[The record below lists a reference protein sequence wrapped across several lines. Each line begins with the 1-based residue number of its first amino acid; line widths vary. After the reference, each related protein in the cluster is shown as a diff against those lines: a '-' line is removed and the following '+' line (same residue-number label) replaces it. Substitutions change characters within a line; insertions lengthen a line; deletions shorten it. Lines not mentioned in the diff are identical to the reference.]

1 MLRITI
7 LESADATRMKLEGKL
22 AHAWVGEA
30 QRMWNDVSTTAM
42 KKEVIVDLSGVSFVD
57 DDGRELLTRI
67 YGGGGKL
74 VGSRPMIRALIE
86 EIQSNF
92 APKRLRFGKAVL
104 MLLFT
109 IGVLLLACC
118 SAAQTSA
125 EVLTLDRAIQL
136 ALASNR
142 SIKVA
147 DFEVDKSKWQ
157 IAEVKTKR
165 LPSMSAS
172 VLGSELLNEL
182 DFTFDKGVFG
192 TYPGVGPIPSTDTKI
207 TTPRQLTAFVRGQV
221 TQPLSQLYQ
230 INLGV
235 KSQELNS
242 QLANEKVRALKQTVI
257 RDVKQAYYAVLQSES
272 ALEAADANV
281 KQYEELQRV
290 VLQRVSQ
297 EAGLK
302 SDSLDAKAKLV
313 NEQYKLVQLRNTL
326 NTRKEYLND
335 LLGRDV
341 RTEFRTEQIPPASFE
356 EVELNLAQERALSQ
370 RPEIKQAEL
379 NARQAQYARRI
390 AHADYIPEV
399 DVAFNYL
406 SLFNVDVLPTNVAS
420 VGFQLKWEPW
430 DWGRRKDVV
439 NQKKAVESQAQ
450 AQLQDAQS
458 KVLMEVNN
466 RFRKLEESRMLI
478 AVAQAGRDVAQQ
490 KLREATYQYEQRAVL
505 LKDVLLQQATTAAAL
520 DNYQQVLLGF
530 WTAKSEFEKSLGEDQ

>member
-67 YGGGGKL
+67 YAGGGKL

>member
-1 MLRITI
+1 MWNKKTFTQLQTYGLRVVMMALSTSV
-7 LESADATRMKLEGKL
+7 LMAQESASNPPL
-22 AHAWVGEA
+22 
-30 QRMWNDVSTTAM
+30 
-42 KKEVIVDLSGVSFVD
+42 LSLN
-57 DDGRELLTRI
+57 E
-67 YGGGGKL
+67 
-74 VGSRPMIRALIE
+74 
-86 EIQSNF
+86 
-92 APKRLRFGKAVL
+92 
-104 MLLFT
+104 
-109 IGVLLLACC
+109 
-118 SAAQTSA
+118 
-125 EVLTLDRAIQL
+125 AIQL
-136 ALASNR
+136 ALVNNR
-142 SIKVA
+142 SMRIA
-147 DFEVDKSKWQ
+147 GFEVDKSKWQ
-157 IAEVKTKR
+157 IAETKTKR
-165 LPSMSAS
+165 LPSLSAS

-182 DFTFDKGVFG
+182 SFSYDKGVFG
-192 TYPGVGPIPSTDTKI
+192 TYPGIGPIPSTDTKI
-207 TTPRQLTAFVRGQV
+207 TTPRQLTAFVVGQV

-235 KSQELNS
+235 KAQELTS
-242 QLANEKVRALKQTVI
+242 QLANEKVRAQRQSVI

-297 EAGLK
+297 EAALK
-302 SDSLDAKAKLV
+302 SESLDAKARLV

-341 RTEFRTEQIPPASFE
+341 RTEFRTEQVPPASFE
-356 EVELNLAQERALSQ
+356 EVELKLAQEQALSQ
-370 RPEIKQAEL
+370 RPEIRQAVL
-379 NARQAQYARRI
+379 NARQAEYSRRI

-399 DVAFNYL
+399 GVALNYL

-430 DWGRRKDVV
+430 DWGRRKDIV
-439 NQKKAVESQAQ
+439 NQKKAVESQAH

-458 KVLMEVNN
+458 KVLMDVNS

-478 AVAQAGRDVAQQ
+478 AVAQVTRDAAQQ
-490 KLREATYQYEQRAVL
+490 RLREATYQYEQQAVL
-505 LKDVLLQQATTAAAL
+505 LKDVLQQQATTAAAV